1 MKPLDEDILLNAEE
15 TANLL
20 LSSSI
25 LLAAL
30 LDRIIGDP
38 PGWVHPVEVMGWCI
52 SKLQRITERHLT
64 HSQALRWAGV
74 GITIGLVGG
83 SLLFG
88 QGIEGIARWGA
99 EQNNWTTKFIGI
111 ALLTTALASA
121 LAGRSLEQAV
131 DKVLMRLPKPPNDD
145 VRPARQALGWIVG
158 RDTGELNAE
167 QILRA
172 CAETS
177 SENAVD
183 GLFAPLFWMWIGA
196 LLWMINSELPGPL
209 ALAWA
214 FKASST
220 LDSMLGYRRGKLQ
233 WLGTAG
239 ARLDDLLTWL
249 PCRLVMLSL
258 PMVSHP
264 FGTWA
269 HLIHAAE
276 NDGRS
281 DASPNA
287 GRSEAIYA
295 HCSGIKMGGAN
306 KYETA
311 WVEKPVLG
319 RQYEY
324 PDRAKIKDLQRL
336 SQRLLQL
343 WLVVGTA
350 VILVVLSMQSTSQ

>member
-1 MKPLDEDILLNAEE
+1 LLNAEE

-25 LLAAL
+25 LFASL

-38 PGWVHPVEVMGWCI
+38 AGWIHPVVVMGWWI
-52 SKLQRITERHLT
+52 SKLQQLTERHLT
-64 HSQALRWAGV
+64 HQQALRWAGF

-88 QGIEGIARWGA
+88 QSIEGIARWAA
-99 EQNNWTTKFIGI
+99 EQNSWTTKFMGV
-111 ALLTTALASA
+111 ALLSTALASA

-131 DKVLMRLPKPPNDD
+131 NTVLLNLPKPPNDD
-145 VRPARQALGWIVG
+145 VRPARQALAWIVG
-158 RDTGELNAE
+158 RDTRELSSE

-183 GLFAPLFWMWIGA
+183 GLFAPLFWMWVGA

-220 LDSMLGYRRGKLQ
+220 LDSMLGYRRGKLR

-249 PCRLVMLSL
+249 PCRLVMVSL

-264 FGTWA
+264 FWRWA

-276 NDGRS
+276 SDGRF
-281 DASPNA
+281 DPSPNA
-287 GRSEAIYA
+287 GRSEAIYG
-295 HCSGIKMGGAN
+295 HCTGIKMGGAN
-306 KYETA
+306 KYGND
-311 WVEKPVLG
+311 WLEKPVLAG
-319 RQYEY
+319 QYQC
-324 PDRAKIKDLQRL
+324 PDQTKIKELQQL

-343 WLVVGTA
+343 WIVVGTA
-350 VILVVLSMQSTSQ
+350 VILMVLSMKSAFQ

>member
-1 MKPLDEDILLNAEE
+1 LLNAEE

-25 LLAAL
+25 LLASL

-38 PGWVHPVEVMGWCI
+38 PGWIHPVVVMGWCI

-64 HSQALRWAGV
+64 HQQALRWAGL

-88 QGIEGIARWGA
+88 QVIEGFARWGV
-99 EQNNWTTKFIGI
+99 EQNSWTTKFIGV

-131 DKVLMRLPKPPNDD
+131 NTVLMSLPKPPNDD
-145 VRPARQALGWIVG
+145 VRPARQALAWIVG
-158 RDTGELNAE
+158 RDTRALNGEE
-167 QILRA
+167 ILRA

-183 GLFAPLFWMWIGA
+183 GLFAPLFWMWVGA

-220 LDSMLGYRRGKLQ
+220 LDSMLGYRTGKLR

-249 PCRLVMLSL
+249 PCRLVMVSL

-264 FGTWA
+264 LGRWA

-276 NDGRS
+276 TDGRS
-281 DASPNA
+281 DPSPNA

-295 HCSGIKMGGAN
+295 HCTGIKMGGAN
-306 KYETA
+306 KYGTK
-311 WVEKPVLG
+311 WLEKPVLAG
-319 RQYEY
+319 QYLY
-324 PDRAKIKDLQRL
+324 PDQANIKDLQRL

-343 WLVVGTA
+343 WIVVGSA
-350 VILVVLSMQSTSQ
+350 LIFIGLSMQSASQ

>member
-1 MKPLDEDILLNAEE
+1 MNADE

-25 LLAAL
+25 LLASL
-30 LDRIIGDP
+30 LDRFIGDP
-38 PGWVHPVEVMGWCI
+38 QGWIHPVVVMGWCI
-52 SKLQRITERHLT
+52 GKLQRITERHLT
-64 HSQALRWAGV
+64 HQQALRWAGL

-88 QGIEGIARWGA
+88 QGIEGVARWGA
-99 EQNNWTTKFIGI
+99 EQKNWTSKLMGV
-111 ALLTTALASA
+111 ALLTTALTSA
-121 LAGRSLEQAV
+121 LAGRSLEQSV
-131 DKVLMRLPKPPNDD
+131 NKVLMSLPKPPNDD
-145 VRPARQALGWIVG
+145 VRPARQALAWIVG
-158 RDTGELNAE
+158 RDTRELNSE

-183 GLFAPLFWMWIGA
+183 GLFAPLFWMWVGA
-196 LLWMINSELPGPL
+196 VLWMINSELPGPL

-220 LDSMLGYRRGKLQ
+220 LDSMLGYRRGKLR

-249 PCRLVMLSL
+249 PCRLVMVSL

-264 FGTWA
+264 FGSWA
-269 HLIHAAE
+269 RLIHAAE
-276 NDGRS
+276 TDGRF
-281 DASPNA
+281 DPSPNA

-295 HCSGIKMGGAN
+295 HCTGIKMGGSN
-306 KYETA
+306 KYENN
-311 WVEKPVLG
+311 WLEKPVLG
-319 RQYEY
+319 GQYLF
-324 PDRAKIKDLQRL
+324 PDQAKIKELQRL

-343 WLVVGTA
+343 WIVVGTA
-350 VILVVLSMQSTSQ
+350 VILVVLSMQSKSQ

>member
-158 RDTGELNAE
+158 RDTGEVNAE

-196 LLWMINSELPGPL
+196 LTMVVGG
-209 ALAWA
+209 AL
-214 FKASST
+214 SVS
-220 LDSMLGYRRGKLQ
+220 DRRFRVGAPRR
-233 WLGTAG
+233 TPAPAG
-239 ARLDDLLTWL
+239 AQ
-249 PCRLVMLSL
+249 P
-258 PMVSHP
+258 
-264 FGTWA
+264 
-269 HLIHAAE
+269 AE
-276 NDGRS
+276 
-281 DASPNA
+281 
-287 GRSEAIYA
+287 
-295 HCSGIKMGGAN
+295 
-306 KYETA
+306 
-311 WVEKPVLG
+311 
-319 RQYEY
+319 
-324 PDRAKIKDLQRL
+324 
-336 SQRLLQL
+336 
-343 WLVVGTA
+343 
-350 VILVVLSMQSTSQ
+350 